1 MYTVVPEAT
10 GQQERAGQG
19 GRMSAAVRDNNVRDN
34 NVRDNNVRD
43 NNVRDNNVR
52 DNNVR
57 DNNVRDNNVLSQSA
71 TSGIDHAASHF
82 TGHPADLLATTA
94 ATIVARALP
103 RDCAR
108 RPAP

>member
-1 MYTVVPEAT
+1 MYIVVPEET

-19 GRMSAAVRDNNVRDN
+19 GRMSAAVRDNNV
-34 NVRDNNVRD
+34 V
-43 NNVRDNNVR
+43 
-52 DNNVR
+52 
-57 DNNVRDNNVLSQSA
+57 SQSA
-71 TSGIDHAASHF
+71 TSGIDHAASDF
-82 TGHPADLLATTA
+82 VGHPADLLVTTA

>member
-1 MYTVVPEAT
+1 MYTVVPEET

-19 GRMSAAVRDNNVRDN
+19 GRMSAA
-34 NVRDNNVRD
+34 
-43 NNVRDNNVR
+43 
-52 DNNVR
+52 VR

-82 TGHPADLLATTA
+82 TGHPADLLATAA
-94 ATIVARALP
+94 ATIVGRALP